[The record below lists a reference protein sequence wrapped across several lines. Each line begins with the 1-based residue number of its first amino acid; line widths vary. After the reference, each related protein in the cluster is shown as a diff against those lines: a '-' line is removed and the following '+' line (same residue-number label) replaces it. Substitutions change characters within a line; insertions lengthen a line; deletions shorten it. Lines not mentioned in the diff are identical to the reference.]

1 MSRDPL
7 ARPDELIRRVYSYVA
22 YRIGPGSDAE
32 DVTSETMLRA
42 VRYRSTFDPKRGKPL
57 SWLIGIAR
65 TCIADHQSTRILS
78 VSEPPE
84 LVSDEDLAQ
93 DVVERLSLVEAVSR
107 LDPKDRELVAL
118 RYGADLS
125 TRQIADVLEMTPNA
139 VDVALH
145 RCRARLRI
153 ELDGGPRAPV
163 WQPGGVARPQA
174 EPGR

>member
-42 VRYRSTFDPKRGKPL
+42 VRYRASFEPARGKPI

-65 TCIADHQSTRILS
+65 TCIADHLAATAAPA
-78 VSEPPE
+78 SEPVDGPSAE
-84 LVSDEDLAQ
+84 NLEA
-93 DVVERLSLVEAVSR
+93 EAVQRLTLGSAVSS
-107 LDPKDRELVAL
+107 LDPRDRELVAL

-125 TRQIADVLEMTPNA
+125 TREIARLLGLKPNA

-145 RCRARLRI
+145 RCRTRLRG
-153 ELDGGPRAPV
+153 ELEGADRVAPRSPLAV
-163 WQPGGVARPQA
+163 RRPTT
-174 EPGR
+174 EPSL

>member
-7 ARPDELIRRVYSYVA
+7 ARPEELIQRVYAYVA

-42 VRYRSTFDPKRGKPL
+42 VRYRSGYDPRRGKPI

-65 TCIADHQSTRILS
+65 TCIADHLAAA
-78 VSEPPE
+78 PPVVHE
-84 LVSDEDLAQ
+84 AI
-93 DVVERLSLVEAVSR
+93 DVPSAENLEVEAVERLTVAGAVAR
-107 LDPKDRELVAL
+107 LEPRERELVAL

-125 TRQIADVLEMTPNA
+125 TREIASIVGLKPNA

-145 RCRARLRI
+145 RCRARLRG
-153 ELDGGPRAPV
+153 ELESVPAGAVPAPRAI
-163 WQPGGVARPQA
+163 GRPTA
-174 EPGR
+174 EPSV

>member
-7 ARPDELIRRVYSYVA
+7 ARPDDLIRRIYSYVA

-42 VRYRSTFDPKRGKPL
+42 VRYRSSYDPKRGKPL

-65 TCIADHQSTRILS
+65 TCIVEHQSARPLTTDEAHDQAS
-78 VSEPPE
+78 T
-84 LVSDEDLAQ
+84 EDLAHE
-93 DVVERLSLVEAVSR
+93 VTERLTVVDAVAR
-107 LDPKDRELVAL
+107 LEPKDRELVAL

-125 TRQIADVLEMTPNA
+125 THQIAEVLESTPNA

-145 RCRARLRI
+145 RCRARLKV
-153 ELDGGPRAPV
+153 ELEDTSGPSARQRV
-163 WQPGGVARPQA
+163 VARAQV
-174 EPGR
+174 EPSR

>member
-7 ARPDELIRRVYSYVA
+7 ARPEELIRRVYSYVA

-42 VRYRSTFDPKRGKPL
+42 VRYRSSFDPSRGQPI

-65 TCIADHQSTRILS
+65 SCIADHFATL
-78 VSEPPE
+78 PPTPTDIADGPSGHE
-84 LVSDEDLAQ
+84 LEAE
-93 DVVERLSLVEAVSR
+93 VVERLAIYDAVSR
-107 LDPKDRELVAL
+107 LDPRDRELIAL

-125 TRQIADVLEMTPNA
+125 TREIARLLGLKANA

-145 RCRARLRI
+145 RCRGRI
-153 ELDGGPRAPV
+153 RGELEGTTGTSRPAPIATSRASI
-163 WQPGGVARPQA
+163 
-174 EPGR
+174 EPSG